1 VFRGITEAVELLACL
16 ARTSETVT
24 VQPAIQSAIAQLA
37 NQATKEPSATTAK
50 QATTSLESIAFYVVT
65 LLLVAIFV
73 IILLLVLVAK
83 LILTLIHHAQ
93 LV

>member
-1 VFRGITEAVELLACL
+1 MFPGITEAVELLACL
-16 ARTSETVT
+16 ARTSETDT
-24 VQPAIQSAIAQLA
+24 AQLAIQSAIAQLA
-37 NQATKEPSATTAK
+37 NLATKEPYATAAK